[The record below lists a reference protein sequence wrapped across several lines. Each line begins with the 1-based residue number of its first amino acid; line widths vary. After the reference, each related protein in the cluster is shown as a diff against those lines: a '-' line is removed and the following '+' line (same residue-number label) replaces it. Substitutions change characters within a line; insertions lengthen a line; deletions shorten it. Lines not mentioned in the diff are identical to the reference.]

1 MATPKC
7 PKCQSGEY
15 VTKVKTFTKAGAVAG
30 AVGGAACATG
40 GGVGGAAG
48 SAADNMLGKC
58 ECNKC
63 HTEFEVN
70 E

>member
-15 VTKVKTFTKAGAVAG
+15 VTKIKTFTKAGAVAG
-30 AVGGAACATG
+30 AVGGAAGIT
-40 GGVGGAAG
+40 V
-48 SAADNMLGKC
+48 DNMLGKY

-63 HTEFEVN
+63 HTEFEAN